1 MLFTQPLF
9 SRSFPRSQSYLQ
21 AASDGPAGHGL
32 DPSAN
37 YNSPKFRSRN
47 QSYMRAVS
55 LLSQASCVSQV
66 GTPPPLGPWAPS
78 LKLCGSQASSCQGDS
93 PPPPAPRPGLGE
105 ARRRWAVARHRLPA
119 WGLPEVQLSR
129 HL

>member
-1 MLFTQPLF
+1 MAVWVVLGPGSIAPPAPPLLFTQSLF
-9 SRSFPRSQSYLQ
+9 SRSFPCSQSYLQ
-21 AASDGPAGHGL
+21 AASDGPAGHSL

-55 LLSQASCVSQV
+55 MLSQASCVSQV
-66 GTPPPLGPWAPS
+66 GTPCHPS
-78 LKLCGSQASSCQGDS
+78 S
-93 PPPPAPRPGLGE
+93 PRP
-105 ARRRWAVARHRLPA
+105 
-119 WGLPEVQLSR
+119 